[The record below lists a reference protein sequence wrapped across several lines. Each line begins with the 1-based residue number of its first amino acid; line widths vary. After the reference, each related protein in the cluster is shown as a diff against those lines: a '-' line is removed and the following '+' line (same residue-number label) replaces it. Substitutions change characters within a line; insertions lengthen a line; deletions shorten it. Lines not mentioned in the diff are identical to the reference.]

1 MKTKGG
7 CSAVGNVA
15 TPPWWMNNPHVQ
27 TILPA
32 LFKPTGE
39 MEMETVRWA
48 TPDGDHLDTAR
59 LDAAAPG
66 PVLVLFHGLEG
77 SKDSHYALSFAAEA
91 KRRGWTFV
99 LPHFRGCGPDLN
111 VGPRAYHSGDHAEID
126 WILRRIK
133 SEAGNQPVVAVGVS
147 LGGNALMRWAGEHR
161 SSASGVVHAAAAI
174 SAPLDLTASGE
185 AMGRG
190 FNRVV
195 YTRMFLSTMVPK
207 ALAKWAQYPGLFDRK
222 LLLKAKT
229 LYDFDDAFTAPVHG
243 FRDAKDYWS
252 RASAKPHLK
261 HVVVPSLLLNAR
273 NDPFV
278 PWASLPT
285 DSDVSAA
292 VTLWQPQCGGHVGFP
307 EAMGRSHI
315 GFHSQRMPQAVADWL
330 NGQIESAESPRGTHS
345 G

>member
-1 MKTKGG
+1 MKTDGSG
-7 CSAVGNVA
+7 ATVGNVA
-15 TPPWWMNNPHVQ
+15 TPPWWMSNPHVQ

-32 LFKPTGE
+32 LIKSAGQL
-39 MEMETVRWA
+39 ETEAVRWE
-48 TPDGDHLDTAR
+48 TQDGDHLDVAR

-66 PVLVLFHGLEG
+66 PILVLFHGLEG
-77 SKDSHYALSFAAEA
+77 SKDSHYARSFAAEA
-91 KRRGWTFV
+91 KRRRWTFV
-99 LPHFRGCGPDLN
+99 LPHFRGCGADLN

-133 SEAGNQPVVAVGVS
+133 AEAGNHPVMAVGVS
-147 LGGNALMRWAGEHR
+147 LGGNALMRWAGEYG
-161 SSASGVVHAAAAI
+161 SSASGVVHAVAAI

-229 LYDFDDAFTAPVHG
+229 LYDFDEAFTAPVHG
-243 FRDAKDYWS
+243 FRDATDYWS

-278 PWASLPT
+278 PWASLPNH
-285 DSDVSAA
+285 SNVSAA
-292 VTLWQPQCGGHVGFP
+292 VALWQPPCGGHVGFP
-307 EAMGRSHI
+307 AATGRSCI
-315 GFHSQRMPQAVADWL
+315 GFHSNRMPQAVADWL
-330 NGQIESAESPRGTHS
+330 NGQIASAHPPRGIHS

>member
-1 MKTKGG
+1 M
-7 CSAVGNVA
+7 
-15 TPPWWMNNPHVQ
+15 PPWWMNNPHVQ

-32 LFKPTGE
+32 LIKPTGQL
-39 MEMETVRWA
+39 EMETVRWA

-77 SKDSHYALSFAAEA
+77 SKDSHYALGFAAEA

-99 LPHFRGCGPDLN
+99 LPHFRGCGADLN

-133 SEAGNQPVVAVGVS
+133 SEAGNQPVVAVGIS

-278 PWASLPT
+278 PWESLPT

-307 EAMGRSHI
+307 EATGRSRI
-315 GFHSQRMPQAVADWL
+315 GFHTQRMPQDVADWL
-330 NGQIESAESPRGTHS
+330 NGQIESAKSPRGTYS